1 MVTNSQHPQW
11 LQKAT
16 PVIEAAAIRYQT
28 FSQEQQIWL
37 WIISLSALLLLIGVV
52 SYLIYWSFR
61 GLNNLLQ
68 SPEGWRPI
76 NSKSWMWV
84 GTGIWLLL
92 VARQMHQDQ
101 NPGWSVAGVCGLL
114 AILGFGWFMARRLKW
129 WRAIGGFIA
138 NSCVGIILAP
148 IVIQWVFLI
157 LILIVACILWW
168 IYCLFAPRRV
178 VYVEY

>member
-1 MVTNSQHPQW
+1 MTNLPSNPQW
-11 LQKAT
+11 LQKAILI
-16 PVIEAAAIRYQT
+16 VESLAVRCQ
-28 FSQEQQIWL
+28 SLSEEQQIWL
-37 WIISLSALLLLIGVV
+37 WIASMTTLLLVVSVV
-52 SYLIYWSFR
+52 SYLTYRSFR

-76 NSKSWMWV
+76 NSKCWMWV

-92 VARQMHQDQ
+92 VAHRMHQDQ
-101 NPGWSVAGVCGLL
+101 NPGWSVAAVCGLL
-114 AILGFGWFMARRLKW
+114 AILGFGWFMIRRLKW
-129 WRAIGGFIA
+129 WRAIGGFTV